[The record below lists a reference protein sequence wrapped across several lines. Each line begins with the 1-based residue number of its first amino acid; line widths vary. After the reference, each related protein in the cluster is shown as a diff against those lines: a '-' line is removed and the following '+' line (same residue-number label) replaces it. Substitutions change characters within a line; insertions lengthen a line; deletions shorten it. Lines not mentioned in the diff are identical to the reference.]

1 MIRSPL
7 TPAFAAAF
15 LAATALSAS
24 AQSPAALPV
33 LSFAGFYAG
42 VHAGYGFGDG
52 RFGITPGGRWI
63 GDIDLPGV
71 TGAATRSVNF
81 NSFLGGVQAGY
92 NYRSGNIVFGFEADA
107 SAMAARGRFQSATFS
122 GIDGSLDPGT
132 YSAGGSLRSDWLVTL
147 RPRVGVVVAER
158 ALFYVTGGLA
168 IGDNRFSHHINF
180 LHLGCDGGDC
190 NVALPFTTTA
200 GGANAASKS
209 KTVASWTLGGG
220 VEYAV
225 SSKLSLRAEYLYVDL
240 GKSSAASTFIDPASN
255 AWNITHHERKNL
267 NIVRIGLNYF
277 FN

>member
-1 MIRSPL
+1 MIKSAL

-15 LAATALSAS
+15 LSATALPAS
-24 AQSPAALPV
+24 AQSPPALPV

-52 RFGITPGGRWI
+52 RFGITPGGLWI
-63 GDIDLPGV
+63 GDPDLPGV

-81 NSFLGGVQAGY
+81 NGFLGGVQAGY

-122 GIDGSLDPGT
+122 GIDDFDPGT

-158 ALFYVTGGLA
+158 ALFYMTGGLA

-180 LHLGCDGGDC
+180 LHVPCEGECFP
-190 NVALPFTTTA
+190 ALPFTTTA

-240 GKSSAASTFIDPASN
+240 GRNSAASTFIDPASN

-267 NIVRIGLNYF
+267 NIVRVGLNYF